1 MFVYLQPLH
10 SILDQIQECIKLAR
24 PNEELQLTA
33 PGLFRSPAS
42 EATRKSPM
50 IICTGDTCNRCGST
64 MRDYIDN
71 IVNNSSEHCIISL
84 SKVHEFGRLS
94 TENRD
99 FVANYKGFVPAIVEI
114 LSNASEVEV
123 IGLALEVLNLLISED
138 GRIKEQ
144 LHDLI
149 FRNSKDCLSLFIFLL
164 EKGDLNLKI
173 KSAKLLESIASTTTS
188 QTTMFE
194 NQALLTGLYKLV
206 TRESNQTARAVG
218 LSSLIAVSQSRNV
231 KTKLVRLGIVRTG
244 GKILSD
250 PETEVQVIEKVMKV
264 LEMVSRCTE
273 GRTAICIDERCLKA
287 IITRLMNVSVT
298 ATEHGIGVL
307 WSLCYLSGDRMAK
320 EAVWKSN
327 GMRKVVLVMQS
338 KCSGSVRQMC
348 GDLVKVFPVNSKSWL
363 TSYETRTTRVR

>member
-1 MFVYLQPLH
+1 M
-10 SILDQIQECIKLAR
+10 ILSS
-24 PNEELQLTA
+24 
-33 PGLFRSPAS
+33 GV
-42 EATRKSPM
+42 
-50 IICTGDTCNRCGST
+50 TCNCCGNT

-71 IVNNSSEHCIISL
+71 IVDNSSECCTISL
-84 SKVHEFGRLS
+84 SKVYEFAKLS
-94 TENRD
+94 AENRE
-99 FVANYKGFVPAIVEI
+99 FLATYKGFVPAFVEI
-114 LSNASEVEV
+114 LSNASDVEL
-123 IGLALEVLNLLISED
+123 IGFIMEVLNLLISED
-138 GRIKEQ
+138 GRVKKQ

-149 FRNSKDCLSLFIFLL
+149 FRNNKDCLSLFILLL
-164 EKGDLNLKI
+164 EKGNLNSKI
-173 KSAKLLESIASTTTS
+173 NSAKLLESIASTMNS

-206 TRESNQTARAVG
+206 SSKTNQTARAVG

-231 KTKLVRLGIVRTG
+231 KTKLVHLGIVRTG

-250 PETEVQVIEKVMKV
+250 PGTEVQVIEKVMKV
-264 LEMVSRCTE
+264 LEMVSRCPE

-287 IITRLMNVSVT
+287 IVTRLMNVSVT

-320 EAVWKSN
+320 EAVSKSN

-348 GDLVKVFPVNSKSWL
+348 GDLVKVFQVNSKSWL